1 MRISYY
7 IQTPTNWPSSPIRPN
22 QSQGLGV
29 ESHDQGHIGPTSRSR
44 PRPPS
49 LVMNEC
55 RLTDAVCLLCEG
67 QFSFYAQPAP
77 STTSASNIV
86 DFIDRS
92 IAQSRAGQSLYFL
105 RAQKPGSAAGSAS
118 SVPVQLLYPVSRPGH
133 LVDHAPSA
141 VTSPLSSSSSSSSAA
156 AVGRTPH
163 HSAASRRR
171 TADLLG

>member
-1 MRISYY
+1 MAFVANALTKAKDLAFKVMTKNIL
-7 IQTPTNWPSSPIRPN
+7 T
-22 QSQGLGV
+22 G
-29 ESHDQGHIGPTSRSR
+29 R
-44 PRPPS
+44 PRVQDHS
-49 LVMNEC
+49 LGDSSSGYE
-55 RLTDAVCLLCEG
+55 LTHAVCLLCGG